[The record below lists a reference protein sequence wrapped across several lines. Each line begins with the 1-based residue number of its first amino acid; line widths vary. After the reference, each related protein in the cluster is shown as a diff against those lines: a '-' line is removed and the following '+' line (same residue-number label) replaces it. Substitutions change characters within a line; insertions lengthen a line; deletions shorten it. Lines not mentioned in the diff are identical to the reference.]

1 MGSRVQVEEETNLD
15 VLDAEEDGDGEG
27 EDDKE
32 LGDVDHEV
40 HADLGAPVTH

>member
-1 MGSRVQVEEETNLD
+1 MTARSYSWCNRANMGSRVQVEEETNLD

-32 LGDVDHEV
+32 L
-40 HADLGAPVTH
+40 